1 MPPALLSIPMRYFLE
16 VARTGSVNQA
26 AARLFVA
33 SSAVSR
39 QVAKLEDGIGT
50 ALFQR
55 RRSGMELT
63 EAGLRLA
70 GHLNATLSDADFV
83 MEQVKELGRQAAG
96 RVRVC
101 CAEGL
106 VSGFMPNVMRGYR
119 EAQPA
124 TQVELMVVAP
134 DEMRPLVLSGDADIA
149 IKFATAPEPGMRVEH
164 ATPSPVLVVMSPD
177 HPLARMRSV
186 RVVDVVAY
194 PLLLG
199 APGGSARMLFD
210 MACAAQGVQYR
221 PAFSSNVSSIMLPIL
236 QAPDLLLAGQ
246 ITVAHLIESQAVVA
260 RPFSDAILDQR
271 SLQVLSLE
279 GRTLSP
285 PARLFVQHVEKA
297 TQSLARRRLGRALRR

>member
-1 MPPALLSIPMRYFLE
+1 MPPSLLSIPMRYFLE

-50 ALFQR
+50 PLFQR
-55 RRSGMELT
+55 QRSGMALT
-63 EAGLRLA
+63 AAGLRLA
-70 GHLNATLSDADFV
+70 GHLNAAVSDTEYV
-83 MEQVKELGRQAAG
+83 LEQVRDLGAEAAG

-106 VSGFMPNVMRGYR
+106 AAGFMPNVLRHYR
-119 EAQPA
+119 DVQPA
-124 TQVELMVVAP
+124 TQIELMVVAP
-134 DEMRPLVLSGDADIA
+134 DEMRQLVLRGDADIA
-149 IKFATAPEPGMRVEH
+149 IKFATAPEPGIRVEH
-164 ATPSPVLVVMSPD
+164 STPSPVLAVMSPD

-186 RVVDVVAY
+186 GVADAVKF

-199 APGGSARMLFD
+199 ASGGSARMLFD

-221 PAFSSNVSSIMLPIL
+221 PVFASNFSSVILPIL
-236 QAPDLLLAGQ
+236 RSPDLLLAGQ
-246 ITVAHLIESQAVVA
+246 ITVAHLIESRTVVA
-260 RPFSDAILDQR
+260 RPFTDRLLDQR

-285 PARLFVQHVEKA
+285 SVRLFVDHVEKA
-297 TQSLARRRLGRALRR
+297 TKSVARRRLGRAMRR